1 MNKIRRLLRS
11 TSVLLRL
18 LRAKAVHAYRACD
31 QVHSLSARNHL
42 AAYRNEKSA
51 FLKTGTEFLIAGD
64 LQTALRAG

>member
-1 MNKIRRLLRS
+1 MRTELAIRSIRFL
-11 TSVLLRL
+11 
-18 LRAKAVHAYRACD
+18 
-31 QVHSLSARNHL
+31 ARNHL